1 MKKDGGKQVREGG
14 AARMMEN
21 QRVGMKEE
29 GEREGDS
36 ARERTPRKCEHFG
49 L

>member
-1 MKKDGGKQVREGG
+1 
-14 AARMMEN
+14 MMEN
-21 QRVGMKEE
+21 QGVG
-29 GEREGDS
+29 GEQEGDS